1 MNELSRNSGMPLP
14 LTFSVSLT
22 LVFLRWKS
30 FFTVVDARSSPTAKM
45 KFAPDQRINT
55 SRSHCRIETWQD
67 DMEERIFPMQYC
79 IFPFSPSLMDKKKT
93 AGRLQ
98 FVTVLV
104 AGAARTMMN
113 WGATQKFSSSS
124 KSSFPKS
131 FLWTTLSER
140 QQRFE
145 IIIIFLPLDELLK
158 RLIEKQCYKHL
169 RKRRIMYEIPFTLSQ
184 HPYNLTVKN
193 TIL

>member
-14 LTFSVSLT
+14 LTCSVSLT

-30 FFTVVDARSSPTAKM
+30 FFTVVDARSSPKAKM
-45 KFAPDQRINT
+45 KFAPDRRINT
-55 SRSHCRIETWQD
+55 SRWHCRIQTWQD

-79 IFPFSPSLMDKKKT
+79 ISPFSTSLMDKKKNSR
-93 AGRLQ
+93 RLQ

-113 WGATQKFSSSS
+113 WGATPKFNSSS

-131 FLWTTLSER
+131 LLWTTLSER

-145 IIIIFLPLDELLK
+145 IIIVFLPLDELLK
-158 RLIEKQCYKHL
+158 ILIEKQCYKHL
-169 RKRRIMYEIPFTLSQ
+169 RKRRIM
-184 HPYNLTVKN
+184 
-193 TIL
+193 